1 MAGELAVLGLFLL
14 ACFAAATTGAV
25 FRPGPWYDRL
35 DKPSWTP
42 PDWAFPVAWTL
53 LYIAIGVAP
62 WLVWRAAGLAG
73 AALPLAVWAV
83 QLALNAAWS
92 WLFFGLRRM
101 DLAFA
106 EVVALWL
113 SIALMIALFLPI
125 SVTAGLLMVPYLVWV
140 SFAAV
145 LNLAVWQ
152 RNKDAVG
159 SREPA

>member
-62 WLVWRAAGLAG
+62 WLVWRTAGFAG
-73 AALPLAVWAV
+73 AALPLTVWAV

>member
-1 MAGELAVLGLFLL
+1 MAGEFAVLGALLL
-14 ACFAAATTGAV
+14 ACFAAATTGAF

-42 PDWAFPVAWTL
+42 PDWLFPVAWTL

-62 WLVWRAAGLAG
+62 WLVWRAAGFAG

-83 QLALNAAWS
+83 QLLLNAAWS

-106 EVVALWL
+106 EVIALWL
-113 SIALMIALFLPI
+113 SIALMIVLFLPI
-125 SVTAGLLMVPYLVWV
+125 STTAGLLMIPYLVWV
-140 SFAAV
+140 SFAAA
-145 LNLAVWQ
+145 LNFAVWQ

-159 SREPA
+159 RREPA

>member
-1 MAGELAVLGLFLL
+1 MAGELAVLGPFLL

-53 LYIAIGVAP
+53 LYVAIGVAP
-62 WLVWRAAGLAG
+62 WLVWRAAGFAG

-106 EVVALWL
+106 EVVALWA

-140 SFAAV
+140 SFAAA

>member
-1 MAGELAVLGLFLL
+1 MAGELAVLGAFLL

-42 PDWAFPVAWTL
+42 PDWLFPVAWTL

-62 WLVWRAAGLAG
+62 WLVWREAGFAG

-83 QLALNAAWS
+83 QLLLNAAWS
-92 WLFFGLRRM
+92 WLFFGIRRM

-125 SVTAGLLMVPYLVWV
+125 SATAGLLMIPYLVWV
-140 SFAAV
+140 SFAAA

-159 SREPA
+159 RREPA

>member
-1 MAGELAVLGLFLL
+1 VAVELAVLAAFLL

-25 FRPGPWYDRL
+25 FRPGAWYDQL

-62 WLVWRAAGLAG
+62 WLVWREAGFTG

-83 QLALNAAWS
+83 QLLLNAAWS

-106 EVVALWL
+106 EVLALWL
-113 SIALMIALFLPI
+113 SIALMIALFLPV
-125 SVTAGLLMVPYLVWV
+125 SVTAGLLMIPYLVWT
-140 SFAAV
+140 SFAAA

-159 SREPA
+159 RREPA

>member
-53 LYIAIGVAP
+53 LYVAIGVAP
-62 WLVWRAAGLAG
+62 WLVWRAAGFAG

-106 EVVALWL
+106 EVVALWA

-140 SFAAV
+140 SFAAA

>member
-1 MAGELAVLGLFLL
+1 VAVELAVLATFLL

-25 FRPGPWYDRL
+25 FRPGPWYDQL

-62 WLVWRAAGLAG
+62 WLVWREAGFTG

-83 QLALNAAWS
+83 QLLLNAAWS

-106 EVVALWL
+106 EVLALWL

-125 SVTAGLLMVPYLVWV
+125 SVTAGLLMIPYLVWV
-140 SFAAV
+140 SFAAA

-152 RNKDAVG
+152 RNKHAVG
-159 SREPA
+159 RREPA